1 MRAVAD
7 RAPFV
12 AGMVHRA
19 TDGGC
24 RAAVITAVHQLPDG
38 VVVDLTEFTLAGGA
52 VPFAQLSHG
61 TQPGS
66 WHWPDEG

>member
-1 MRAVAD
+1 VTD
-7 RAPFV
+7 RAPYV

-24 RAAVITAVHQLPDG
+24 RAAVITAVHQGADG
-38 VVVDLTEFTLAGGA
+38 VVVDLTEFTVAGGA
-52 VPFAQLSHG
+52 VPFAGLPHG